1 MERITNKDI
10 TKAKKRKF
18 MTESKRAVD
27 KIMKGDNKLDMSK
40 IKIRPSD
47 RDKSLADAYRFR
59 MDLPPSMSDADV
71 LKMYK
76 QKGVTNKMSDR
87 DAQTYKK
94 SITDLPTN
102 RPRLKAGAAIIGDL
116 DKDGRMSG
124 YETAR
129 QKAIEKNMKPKK
141 AKTGISFL
149 DNMQKDTM
157 SKKRLS
163 SQEKRDLVEISNL
176 VSPEQKKNLGK
187 NLRNIR
193 SLGGDG
199 QLNKKVRKFLK
210 NTGGPKAQ
218 KIAKKAGNPQLQEK
232 QGFIGAA
239 GANKRKK

>member
-59 MDLPPSMSDADV
+59 MDLPASMSDADV
-71 LKMYK
+71 LKMYRS
-76 QKGVTNKMSDR
+76 KGVPKMN
-87 DAQTYKK
+87 KK
-94 SITDLPTN
+94 SITELPTN
-102 RPRLKAGAAIIGDL
+102 RPRLKAGATIIGDL
-116 DKDGRMSG
+116 DKDGKMSG

-129 QKAIEKNMKPKK
+129 QKAIEKNMEPKK
-141 AKTGISFL
+141 AKTGIAFL

-199 QLNKKVRKFLK
+199 QLNKKVRNFLK
-210 NTGGPKAQ
+210 YTGGPKAQ